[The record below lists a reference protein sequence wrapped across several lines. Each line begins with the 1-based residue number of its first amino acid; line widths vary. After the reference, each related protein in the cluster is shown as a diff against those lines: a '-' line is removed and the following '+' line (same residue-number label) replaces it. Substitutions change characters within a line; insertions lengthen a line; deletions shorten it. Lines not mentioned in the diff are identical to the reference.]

1 MMKKIWKSTFA
12 LLMAL
17 TLLVSLAA
25 CGGSPASAP
34 SGDAAPQ
41 AAAPADDG
49 KKPLTCL
56 ITEVPK
62 GAPFTDLTG
71 LGFEKLEAEEGMDIK
86 MVEAMD
92 KAEYP
97 EQIRAMAQLGAN
109 PIYAMFDTVNEVVLD
124 VADEFPD
131 TKFYLIDCEMENS
144 EPNCANLI
152 VDPYEASF
160 IAGFVAAKTTETGK
174 LGWIGHTDH
183 PTITRFRDGYTAG
196 ARYANPDIVVE
207 SAFTGDP
214 SDPVKGQE
222 TAKIIIDR
230 GVDVIFQ
237 SANQSGMGVIK
248 ACGEAGIKCIGV
260 DEWQGDVDPC
270 VFWSALKDIDGAIYK
285 TGKDFLAGNFT
296 AGRVEFGIKT
306 DSRVYDQRDFDKLPA
321 ELQTEVSQL
330 VEDIKTGKVD
340 VFSK

>member
-1 MMKKIWKSTFA
+1 
-12 LLMAL
+12 
-17 TLLVSLAA
+17 
-25 CGGSPASAP
+25 
-34 SGDAAPQ
+34 
-41 AAAPADDG
+41 
-49 KKPLTCL
+49 
-56 ITEVPK
+56 
-62 GAPFTDLTG
+62 
-71 LGFEKLEAEEGMDIK
+71 MDIK

-260 DEWQGDVDPC
+260 DEWQGDVDPASSGARSRTSTARSTRPARTSSPATSRRAA
-270 VFWSALKDIDGAIYK
+270 WNSASRPTPASTTSATSTSSPRSSRPRSPSSWRTSRRARWTFSPNSLNEA
-285 TGKDFLAGNFT
+285 LAGRGNPP
-296 AGRVEFGIKT
+296 GC
-306 DSRVYDQRDFDKLPA
+306 
-321 ELQTEVSQL
+321 
-330 VEDIKTGKVD
+330 
-340 VFSK
+340 